1 MSKNPFSKWEHNYR
15 EVLTQGIRK
24 GFIISRASGEKITV
38 KLPVENSMVACH
50 TALDLVRQANAA
62 EVLRALAL
70 AVIAMPAG
78 AGVDDPAHTGYN
90 ASLRTLAA
98 VMLAKAE
105 GGK

>member
-1 MSKNPFSKWEHNYR
+1 MK
-15 EVLTQGIRK
+15 
-24 GFIISRASGEKITV
+24 
-38 KLPVENSMVACH
+38 KLN
-50 TALDLVRQANAA
+50 DANAA

-78 AGVDDPAHTGYN
+78 ASVDDPAHTGYN

-105 GGK
+105 GGQ

>member
-1 MSKNPFSKWEHNYR
+1 MTPN
-15 EVLTQGIRK
+15 Q
-24 GFIISRASGEKITV
+24 
-38 KLPVENSMVACH
+38 H
-50 TALDLVRQANAA
+50 TARRIRSALTEARVDLLRGTKSQIEQIICRELGPDKQANARFDI
-62 EVLRALAL
+62 LRALAL

-105 GGK
+105 GGQ